1 MNKFTLRI
9 DNQEMKWVIN
19 KVKYF
24 WGDAYTTKFKIRQKL
39 KSIFYNEGTSEYQE
53 NVGEKAS
60 LEFNERLINYREWN
74 YFEVNPYFSIDTD
87 LKLSTKSLSLKYL
100 ESILED
106 NFCIDE
112 ISTINGLLKS
122 ICFQINES
130 IESEQNIKIEVDSD
144 DYSTKSL
151 LKYVSAKMSDGDFI
165 LSENDLSYND
175 AILIQLNMI
184 NKIADSKANIAK
196 KNLVLLDIPLLTSVL
211 YDWLQ
216 NSASENLKML
226 VFSNTSHKPD
236 NVDDYVIVKNRFLDL
251 SFEEELF
258 DKIINEIDVN
268 ISVDELKEE
277 LINIIS
283 GKETV
288 KTSKILSLI

>member
-24 WGDAYTTKFKIRQKL
+24 WGDAYTTKFKIRQKI
-39 KSIFYNEGTSEYQE
+39 KSIFYNEAISEYQE
-53 NVGEKAS
+53 SIGEKPS
-60 LEFNERLINYREWN
+60 LEFNERVINFREWN
-74 YFEVNPYFSIDTD
+74 YFEVTPYFSMDAD
-87 LKLSTKSLSLKYL
+87 LKLSTKSLTLKYL

-122 ICFQINES
+122 IYFQINES
-130 IESEQNIKIEVDSD
+130 IDDDQSIKIEVDSD

-165 LSENDLSYND
+165 MNENDLSYND
-175 AILIQLNMI
+175 VILIQLNMI
-184 NKIADSKANIAK
+184 KKVADSKSNIAK

-211 YDWLQ
+211 FDWLQ
-216 NSASENLKML
+216 GFSSENLKIL
-226 VFSNTSHKPD
+226 ILNNTSHKPG
-236 NVDDYVIVKNRFLDL
+236 NTEDYVVVRNRFLDL
-251 SFEEELF
+251 SLEEELF
-258 DKIINEIDVN
+258 DKIINEIDIN
-268 ISVDELKEE
+268 ISIDELKEE
-277 LINIIS
+277 LICMIS
-283 GKETV
+283 GTETV

>member
-1 MNKFTLRI
+1 MNKFTLKFGNEEI
-9 DNQEMKWVIN
+9 SWAIN
-19 KVKYF
+19 NIKYF
-24 WGDAYTTKFKIRQKL
+24 WGNNYQKKFKIRQKL
-39 KSIFYNEGTSEYQE
+39 RSIFENLESSEFQE
-53 NVGEKAS
+53 STNASTELRFNDEKVK
-60 LEFNERLINYREWN
+60 YREWN